1 MIYTLTCITASNG
14 DIEFGRPIIHSPIMV
29 IGNSVVE
36 VIEKLKLKNDSFNY
50 FRLEKCMVNSSFGR
64 PLSWYIENNI
74 NERIIRSNK
83 ARWHYEEHLIS
94 GTKISVSIALQGH
107 KDLEKPKETKEK
119 THIAIGN
126 KRVLEFLD

>member
-14 DIEFGRPIIHSPIMV
+14 DIEFGRPFINGPIIV
-29 IGNSVVE
+29 IGNSVAE
-36 VIEKLKLKNDSFNY
+36 VVEKLKLKNIPYNY
-50 FRLEKCMVNSSFGR
+50 FRLAKCITHSNFGR

-107 KDLEKPKETKEK
+107 KDLGEPEEIKEK
-119 THIAIGN
+119 IHIAIGN